1 MINVLAL
8 VVAAIS
14 LALSVTLALRQLFM
28 MRHANQ
34 LPMFVELNQ
43 EFRSQEFTESESF
56 VLHELATD
64 VSADNG
70 VLLLPPEALK
80 HVNRLTT
87 FYNILGALIIFKV
100 AKESIIV
107 AILGYRASIAWDALE
122 PFILK
127 EREIRG
133 NPYFVCYFEDLV
145 SRARANYPAVST
157 YNIQLRRLDRSA
169 SGK

>member
-1 MINVLAL
+1 VINILAL
-8 VVAAIS
+8 VVAIVS
-14 LALSVTLALRQLFM
+14 LALSATLALRQLFM

-43 EFRSQEFTESESF
+43 EFRSQDFTESESF
-56 VLHELATD
+56 VLHKLATEA
-64 VSADNG
+64 SADNG
-70 VLLLPPEALK
+70 VLLLPPEVLR

-107 AILGYRASIAWDALE
+107 PILGYRASRAWDALE

-133 NPYFVCYFEDLV
+133 TPYFVCYFEDLV
-145 SRARANYPAVST
+145 SRARANYPAVPA
-157 YNIQLRRLDRSA
+157 YKIQLRRLNRSTP
-169 SGK
+169 GL